1 MLVRLEVAHKR
12 ANIKKIVLKSD
23 TVIGRGADC
32 NLRIASKEV
41 SRRHCSILI
50 SDTSVFV
57 RDLDSSNGTFV
68 DGTQIEANTD
78 VPLSP
83 GCRLSIGD
91 VGFVVQF
98 HVPGDENGPGSTI
111 DFSAAKMQKKIAESS
126 SHKTAPPAV
135 KPVAEAV
142 EANGDAMQKAVPI
155 NPSLAETTQFVLADS
170 DELPNDAAPSEATR
184 EKATPDSPA
193 GAPSEKETAGLQEFP
208 KLNVSVAADET
219 ISMDAEELLEH
230 RQAEIPTVTAA
241 VGPLDAE
248 TGEEEAERPK
258 RWSLFG
264 LFKRK
269 RKVVEPEPEQDGEP
283 EPVEV
288 VEAEPAISV
297 EPANVDTAQ
306 ILAEETLFDR
316 QNTGVET
323 PSDSDDSSQQ
333 PLETIAADP
342 DLHSPAES
350 EPAGNDEEDDPA
362 LGDFLSQ
369 LP

>member
-1 MLVRLEVAHKR
+1 MLVRLEVTHKR

-50 SDTSVFV
+50 SESSVFV

-68 DGTQIEANTD
+68 DGTQIEANID

-98 HVPGDENGPGSTI
+98 HLPADENGPGSTI

-126 SHKTAPPAV
+126 SRKTAPPVV

-142 EANGDAMQKAVPI
+142 AANGDAMQKAVPI
-155 NPSLAETTQFVLADS
+155 NPALAETTQFVLADS
-170 DELPNDAAPSEATR
+170 DEPENDAALSEAAR
-184 EKATPDSPA
+184 KKATPDSPA
-193 GAPSEKETAGLQEFP
+193 GAPSQEETAGLQEFP
-208 KLNVSVAADET
+208 QLNVSVAADET

-230 RQAEIPTVTAA
+230 RQAEIPAVTAA
-241 VGPLDAE
+241 VVPLDAE
-248 TGEEEAERPK
+248 AGEEEAERPK

-269 RKVVEPEPEQDGEP
+269 RKDVDP
-283 EPVEV
+283 EPVED
-288 VEAEPAISV
+288 VEPEPAISV
-297 EPANVDTAQ
+297 EPANVATAQ
-306 ILAEETLFDR
+306 ILAEETLFER
-316 QNTGVET
+316 QNTDVEP

-333 PLETIAADP
+333 PAESIAAEP

-350 EPAGNDEEDDPA
+350 EPAGNEEEDDPA